1 MGWSGIELFY
11 TPGSPHCR
19 AVLMCIKALDL
30 EVDLTKLDMYQK
42 FEHRKPWFVKMNPQH
57 TVPTISDNGFILWES
72 RAILC
77 YLVNK
82 YGQQSTETQQLYPK
96 DPELRANVDR
106 MLFYDSGSLYKNV
119 IDYFH
124 PMLMSG
130 EGKDER
136 KENALKTSLD
146 LLDNFLSHQNY
157 VSGDFLT
164 IADFAILASTTQL
177 EGMDYRL
184 SGYRNLHRWMEKL
197 KQELPYYDECNTAG
211 IEMFRNWAK
220 ARKPLT
226 V

>member
-1 MGWSGIELFY
+1 
-11 TPGSPHCR
+11 
-19 AVLMCIKALDL
+19 
-30 EVDLTKLDMYQK
+30 
-42 FEHRKPWFVKMNPQH
+42 
-57 TVPTISDNGFILWES
+57 
-72 RAILC
+72 
-77 YLVNK
+77 
-82 YGQQSTETQQLYPK
+82 
-96 DPELRANVDR
+96 
-106 MLFYDSGSLYKNV
+106 
-119 IDYFH
+119 
-124 PMLMSG
+124 MLMSG

-184 SGYRNLHRWMEKL
+184 SGYRWVNQSSLGSTHLLMPLHLCNIHRKKYLLTAHFNFRNLHRWMEKL

>member
-1 MGWSGIELFY
+1 
-11 TPGSPHCR
+11 
-19 AVLMCIKALDL
+19 
-30 EVDLTKLDMYQK
+30 
-42 FEHRKPWFVKMNPQH
+42 
-57 TVPTISDNGFILWES
+57 
-72 RAILC
+72 
-77 YLVNK
+77 
-82 YGQQSTETQQLYPK
+82 
-96 DPELRANVDR
+96 
-106 MLFYDSGSLYKNV
+106 
-119 IDYFH
+119 
-124 PMLMSG
+124 MLMSG

-184 SGYRNLHRWMEKL
+184 SGYRWVNQSSLGSTHLVMPLNLNIYRKKYFHTAHFNFRNLHRWMEKL